1 MVVCE
6 GGKPDTG
13 KLYSSNIAMNVC
25 GSAYDNDMYMV
36 DCVFAMAA
44 D

>member
-1 MVVCE
+1 MCE

-13 KLYSSNIAMNVC
+13 KLYSIAMNVC
-25 GSAYDNDMYMV
+25 GSAYGNDIYMV